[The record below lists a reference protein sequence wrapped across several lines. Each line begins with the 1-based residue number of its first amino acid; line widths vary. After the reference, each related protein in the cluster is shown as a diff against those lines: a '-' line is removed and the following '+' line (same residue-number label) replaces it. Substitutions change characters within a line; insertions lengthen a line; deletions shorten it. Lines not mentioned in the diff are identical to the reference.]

1 MQPTT
6 KFSDLSLCVTNRFG
20 DMSSGIFSI
29 YRQFSPGGCGNAN
42 KIAGRKLPEP
52 SNLGK
57 NHLWVKVMNS
67 LGSYGLLPLLVFS
80 SCLLT
85 QRAIAQPIPP
95 STPSNIPNPLPSN
108 SPELPSPTL
117 LPPPE
122 ELLRPGPTEPT
133 VPNHTPDSTAPIP
146 RSIEVQ
152 RFVVDGS
159 TVFEPSQFEKLLAD
173 FTNRP
178 LSFAELL
185 QARSKVTELYT
196 NNGYITSGA
205 FIPPQELSEGVV
217 KIQVLEGAIE
227 EIIVNGTNH
236 LKPSYVRKRLE
247 VATQGALNVDRLL
260 TGLQMLQL
268 DPLIATLSAELS
280 AGSRPGQS
288 LLEVTIREASPYRSS
303 LTIDNGR
310 APSVGTFRQQVSL
323 GHANLL
329 GYGDALS
336 LNYTRTEG
344 SDQWEFGYS
353 VPLNAR
359 NGRLSFNYSNTD
371 SKIIEPPFDRVDI
384 EAKSRNYELSL
395 RQPLIETPTKEFSL
409 GITGVRRES
418 DTSILG
424 VNYPLSPGAN
434 DNGETRLSILRFF
447 QEWTTRDARQ
457 VFAARSQFSLGVGW
471 FDATVNDD
479 QPDSQFFSWRGQMQW
494 LRLLAP
500 DTVLLLRSDLQLTPN
515 ALVPLE
521 QFGLGGQQSVRG
533 YRQDALLTDNAIF
546 ASAELRLPIF
556 KTEDRNIVVQV
567 APFLDVGTS
576 WNSDGPDPEEKNL
589 ASVGLGLQFQWS
601 DRLTARVDW
610 GYPLIDFKSR
620 DRTWQEN
627 GFYFSI
633 IANPF

>member
-1 MQPTT
+1 MRPTT
-6 KFSDLSLCVTNRFG
+6 KVSDLSLPITDRWGNLR
-20 DMSSGIFSI
+20 
-29 YRQFSPGGCGNAN
+29 RQFPPGRSPIAKTPSCPPLPPPNQVWAN
-42 KIAGRKLPEP
+42 L
-52 SNLGK
+52 
-57 NHLWVKVMNS
+57 LWARLFCS
-67 LGSYGLLPLLVFS
+67 LGSYWLLPLLLFS
-80 SCLLT
+80 SGLLP
-85 QRAIAQPIPP
+85 QGAIAQP
-95 STPSNIPNPLPSN
+95 TAPSNIPNPLPS
-108 SPELPSPTL
+108 SQPELPTPTL

-122 ELLRPGPTEPT
+122 ELLKPAPQDPTAPS
-133 VPNHTPDSTAPIP
+133 PTPDSSAPIP

-152 RFVVDGS
+152 RFLVNGS
-159 TVFEPSQFEKLLAD
+159 TVFDPSRFQELLAE

-205 FIPPQELSEGVV
+205 FIPPQELSEGEVN
-217 KIQVLEGAIE
+217 IQVLEGAIE
-227 EIIVNGTNH
+227 EITVTGTSH
-236 LKPSYVRKRLE
+236 LKPNYVKNRLQ
-247 VATQGALNVDRLL
+247 VATDGALNVDRLL

-268 DPLIATLSAELS
+268 DPLIETLSAELS

-288 LLEVTIREASPYRSS
+288 LLDVTVREASPYRSS
-303 LTIDNGR
+303 FTIDNGR
-310 APSVGTFRQQVSL
+310 APSVGTFRQQASL

-336 LNYTRTEG
+336 VNYTRTEG
-344 SDQWEFGYS
+344 SDQWEANYS
-353 VPLNAR
+353 VPINAR
-359 NGRLSFNYSNTD
+359 NGRLTFSYSNTD
-371 SKIIEPPFDRVDI
+371 SEIIEPPFDRVEI
-384 EAKSRNYELSL
+384 EAKSRNYEVSL
-395 RQPLIETPTKEFSL
+395 RQPLIETPTREFSL

-418 DTSILG
+418 DTSLLG

-447 QEWTTRDARQ
+447 QEVTARDARQ
-457 VFAARSQFSLGVGW
+457 VFAARSQFSVGVGW

-479 QPDSQFFSWRGQMQW
+479 EPDSQFFGWRGQMQL

-533 YRQDALLTDNAIF
+533 YRQDALLSDNAIF
-546 ASAELRLPIF
+546 ASAEVRLPVF
-556 KTEDRNIVVQV
+556 KDKDRDMVVQV

-627 GFYFSI
+627 GFYFSL